1 VRREERFRFLLGG
14 AGVLVGGVFDVIA
27 REAGG
32 RALVVDYKT
41 DRLDGADPQA
51 LADRAYGTQRLVYA
65 LAALRA
71 GAAQVE
77 VVYTFLELPQRP
89 AVAAYTREQAS
100 ALEAELSA
108 LAGGVLRREFTV
120 TDAPHRGVCDG
131 CPAEG
136 GLCSWPLE
144 MTRRK
149 GADRL
154 F

>member
-1 VRREERFRFLLGG
+1 
-14 AGVLVGGVFDVIA
+14 VIA

-32 RALVVDYKT
+32 RTLVVDYKT

-51 LADRAYGTQRLVYA
+51 LSDRAYGTQRLVYA
-65 LAALRA
+65 LAALRS

-77 VVYTFLELPQRP
+77 VVHTFLELPQRP
-89 AVAAYTREQAS
+89 AVATYTRDQVPD
-100 ALEAELSA
+100 LEAELGR
-108 LAGGVLRREFTV
+108 LAGGVLRREFRV
-120 TDAPHRGVCDG
+120 SDAPHRGLCDG

-144 MTRRK
+144 TTRRE
-149 GADRL
+149 APDRL